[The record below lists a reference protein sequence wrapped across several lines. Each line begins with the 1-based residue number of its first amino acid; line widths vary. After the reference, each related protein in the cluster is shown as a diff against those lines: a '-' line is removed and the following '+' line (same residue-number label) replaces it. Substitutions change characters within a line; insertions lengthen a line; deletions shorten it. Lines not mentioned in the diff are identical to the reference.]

1 MQKRNQDQ
9 NNINNFII
17 IHISVDLNWA
27 SRNEAQTIQNQNSC
41 KKIAVIFKDFS
52 RTTLD
57 FQGLPTR
64 NVNHRFVHKCTF
76 PVQANRTSGLICL
89 LHQFLYI
96 FQFTYLKS
104 IANSCIKHKTLYVNH
119 LKHLWA
125 IIYALS
131 WTTKRH

>member
-1 MQKRNQDQ
+1 MQ
-9 NNINNFII
+9 
-17 IHISVDLNWA
+17 
-27 SRNEAQTIQNQNSC
+27 
-41 KKIAVIFKDFS
+41 KIAVIFKDFS
-52 RTTLD
+52 LTTLD

-64 NVNHRFVHKCTF
+64 NVITDLYINAHF
-76 PVQANRTSGLICL
+76 PVQGNRTSGLICF

-96 FQFTYLKS
+96 FQFAYLKL

-131 WTTKRH
+131 